1 MIGLVV
7 VLMAAVGLVWYANRP
22 SSAAQARLAPDNA
35 APAARPADDRQAR
48 DAATPGTT
56 TPGTTT
62 PGTTTPETATT
73 LPPMDAPP
81 AGVDSQPET
90 PMPAPSG
97 PPPPTPSKKPP
108 ATKAPPGPNGASRIR
123 LSDLTI
129 TKTTFEPPSVE
140 FTVRLDLA
148 GGELLEAWA
157 SVGVPDAGKTL
168 EVFAGA
174 LYKGLLSVNGIDFAK
189 PDPALKAQ
197 RVSMK
202 KSANDA
208 NVYVCAVRYPKLIL
222 DDPET
227 EFTMVAAVD
236 KDQDIVKTN
245 AVMAR
250 VNLKTGKVLSAPN
263 AKVHGQVSAWLAG
276 VEHRPGLIDWVHSL
290 AE

>member
-1 MIGLVV
+1 
-7 VLMAAVGLVWYANRP
+7 
-22 SSAAQARLAPDNA
+22 
-35 APAARPADDRQAR
+35 
-48 DAATPGTT
+48 
-56 TPGTTT
+56 
-62 PGTTTPETATT
+62 
-73 LPPMDAPP
+73 
-81 AGVDSQPET
+81 
-90 PMPAPSG
+90 
-97 PPPPTPSKKPP
+97 
-108 ATKAPPGPNGASRIR
+108 
-123 LSDLTI
+123 
-129 TKTTFEPPSVE
+129 
-140 FTVRLDLA
+140 
-148 GGELLEAWA
+148 
-157 SVGVPDAGKTL
+157 VPDAGKTL

-236 KDQDIVKTN
+236 KDKDIVKTN

-250 VNLKTGKVLSAPN
+250 VNLKTGKVLSPPN
-263 AKVHGQVSAWLAG
+263 ATGHGQVSAWLAG

-290 AE
+290 AIRVTGSSCARDPRHRLGCRYSSGKLHVPPPHAPVDGHRDFCLPRRMIDDIIQNDELRTELADAQSMPVQAEVHPHISRIPAVIRVALHEHPR